1 MRKKT
6 LLYMAAL
13 LSLFSC
19 KVDDG
24 SVNLVD
30 ATSLRSYGNDVV
42 LSYVM
47 NGIDLMRWMV
57 EVDRF
62 GSLSSDEQKESPL
75 YGTVLHLDDNTL
87 EINGGIS
94 SQPIRV
100 LTGGKSLLEEG
111 ASWRVENFKV
121 SYSVPELNAVVSA
134 AGDRTWEISLEA
146 PLASVEAELTVVL
159 DDTPGFVPFSGEF
172 SVSGRESSPEGYISE
187 FCNDGRCVFGYLEST
202 DENTMPVLD
211 DITGTVA
218 VDIYKDGKRND
229 WCILTYS
236 KGALEECLTSRD

>member
-1 MRKKT
+1 MMKKT

-87 EINGGIS
+87 EFE
-94 SQPIRV
+94 
-100 LTGGKSLLEEG
+100 SLL
-111 ASWRVENFKV
+111 
-121 SYSVPELNAVVSA
+121 PEIA
-134 AGDRTWEISLEA
+134 
-146 PLASVEAELTVVL
+146 
-159 DDTPGFVPFSGEF
+159 TPS
-172 SVSGRESSPEGYISE
+172 
-187 FCNDGRCVFGYLEST
+187 
-202 DENTMPVLD
+202 
-211 DITGTVA
+211 IT
-218 VDIYKDGKRND
+218 
-229 WCILTYS
+229 
-236 KGALEECLTSRD
+236 